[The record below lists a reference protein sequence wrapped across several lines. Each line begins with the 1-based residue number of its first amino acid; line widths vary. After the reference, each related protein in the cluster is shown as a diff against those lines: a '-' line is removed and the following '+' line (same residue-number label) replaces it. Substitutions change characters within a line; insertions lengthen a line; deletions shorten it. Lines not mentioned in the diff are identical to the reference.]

1 MATVNKMMEK
11 DYLKEVYTELEGIKK
26 KIETLRDDLAKASG
40 CTGKLYMEHDRH
52 LLDMV
57 EYVDWKL
64 QVLEK
69 GTSFD
74 WKAAGEKVESDVSVG
89 SPVKGERPDIAG
101 GYLGG

>member
-1 MATVNKMMEK
+1 MATAKKMVEK

-26 KIETLRDDLAKASG
+26 KIETLRDDLAAVSG
-40 CTGKLYMEHDRH
+40 CTGKLFTEHDRH
-52 LLDMV
+52 LLDLV

-74 WKAAGEKVESDVSVG
+74 WKAAGEKMESDVSVG
-89 SPVKGERPDIAG
+89 STEKGDRPDIGG
-101 GYLGG
+101 GYFGG